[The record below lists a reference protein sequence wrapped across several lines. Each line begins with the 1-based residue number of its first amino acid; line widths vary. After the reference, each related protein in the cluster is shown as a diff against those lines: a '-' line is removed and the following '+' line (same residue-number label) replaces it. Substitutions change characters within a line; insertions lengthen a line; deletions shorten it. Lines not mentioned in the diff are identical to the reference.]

1 MKIKEKNLIKLEIN
15 INNKKTNKMNEKSN
29 GLNLPAIKKNDGLVS
44 KPNKT
49 IVPLNLS
56 KKTTINAILNTSAN
70 SIQKE
75 ILEAEKGLDL
85 VLVGDLTA
93 SMTSYHRLLKDKFK
107 LLCVELFSLIKNL
120 RIAIVFYQDHD
131 AHLPYLTTVSK
142 LTSDVEKLNYFIEYT
157 PVSVGGNS
165 TIDEAVEDA
174 FNDILNLNWKEI
186 GNRSVVLFGDAQ
198 PHEPEEC
205 PNRFSYFD
213 LTKKMYENNITVNSV
228 YCGEDYSGDEQLQ
241 RLKNVKV
248 GDFSE
253 RISRI
258 GHANFFSWV
267 ANVTGGMILG
277 IENIEDLVDI
287 ILASAAKDSGNLD
300 DLEEKM
306 KKTSPTKLKLI
317 EIARKAEQRKGLG
330 NGSQN
335 KRLK

>member
-1 MKIKEKNLIKLEIN
+1 MIKLEIS

-56 KKTTINAILNTSAN
+56 KKTTINSILNTSAN

-85 VLVGDLTA
+85 VLVGDLTG
-93 SMTSYHRLLKDKFK
+93 SMQTYHNLLKTKFVD
-107 LLCVELFSLIKNL
+107 LCNELFPLIENL
-120 RIAIVFYQDHD
+120 KIGIIFYLDHGSGD
-131 AHLPYLTTVSK
+131 PYVTKIHK
-142 LTSDVEKLNYFIEYT
+142 LTSNVQELVQFIGAT
-157 PVSVGGNS
+157 STGCGGDA
-165 TIDEAVEDA
+165 DEAVEDA
-174 FNDILNLNWKEI
+174 LNDLNQNMNWKES
-186 GNRSVVLFGDAQ
+186 NSHSVVLFGDAS
-198 PHEPEEC
+198 PHPANNC
-205 PNRFSYFD
+205 PHCYDFF
-213 LTKKMYENNITVNSV
+213 NITKMLFQNKITINSV
-228 YCGEDYSGDEQLQ
+228 YCDKYNQKDLQ
-241 RLKNVKV
+241 VLENVNV
-248 GDFSE
+248 GDFSR
-253 RISRI
+253 RISYMEPP
-258 GHANFFSWV
+258 NFFSWI
-267 ANVTGGMILG
+267 ANITGGMVIG
-277 IENIEDLVDI
+277 IESIDDLVDI
-287 ILASAAKDSGNLD
+287 IKTSAAKDSGNLD